1 MDSIRGNGPGRF
13 WLFVNRTVSRTPT
26 RSITAPKGS
35 QRQYAGECSSS
46 LGNAPCNRGGKAT
59 GLSVASQSV
68 LPTASP
74 GTAGDSKLARP
85 LGSWKRPADASWIV
99 CRTVP
104 QKAVIKGALRL
115 PSLSSFSRLHRCSSA
130 SPSFFFAF
138 SFAVHC
144 TVSSA
149 SCTESWALAEEAI
162 TVFVVFFFLPSV
174 FAHRI

>member
-1 MDSIRGNGPGRF
+1 M
-13 WLFVNRTVSRTPT
+13 
-26 RSITAPKGS
+26 
-35 QRQYAGECSSS
+35 
-46 LGNAPCNRGGKAT
+46 PCNRGGKAT

-85 LGSWKRPADASWIV
+85 WVPGNVRRTHRGSSAGRCP
-99 CRTVP
+99 RR
-104 QKAVIKGALRL
+104 QVIKGALRL

-162 TVFVVFFFLPSV
+162 TVFVVFFFPSV